1 MKTAWIL
8 ASSSPRRWDLMT
20 AQGWSVEVVPSS
32 AEEWHNQ
39 GVDFRELCRHNAAL
53 KAQEVA
59 RRFPGRVVIGADTLV
74 CLDGKPLG
82 KPRDRAE
89 AESMLRALSGR
100 VNAVCTGV
108 CVVDETGQ
116 SHVFDEVTE
125 VHFRDLSDQVIQDY
139 LRAVNTLDK
148 AGGYA
153 VQEHGD
159 WIIRELRGD
168 VDNVIGLPVTRLRAV
183 LRDLALCQEK

>member
-20 AQGWSVEVVPSS
+20 AQGWSVEVVASS
-32 AEEWHNQ
+32 AEEWHDQ
-39 GVDFRELCRHNAAL
+39 EVDFRELCRHNAAL

-82 KPRDRAE
+82 KPRDLAE
-89 AESMLRALSGR
+89 AEAMLRALSGR
-100 VNAVCTGV
+100 INAVCTGV
-108 CVVDETGQ
+108 CVVDEAGQ

-125 VHFRDLSDQVIQDY
+125 VHFRDLSDRMIQDY
-139 LRAVNTLDK
+139 LQAVHTLDK

-159 WIIRELRGD
+159 WIIREVRGD
-168 VDNVIGLPVTRLRAV
+168 LDNVIGLPVAALRECLV
-183 LRDLALCQEK
+183 ALGYISR

>member
-1 MKTAWIL
+1 
-8 ASSSPRRWDLMT
+8 
-20 AQGWSVEVVPSS
+20 
-32 AEEWHNQ
+32 
-39 GVDFRELCRHNAAL
+39 
-53 KAQEVA
+53 
-59 RRFPGRVVIGADTLV
+59 
-74 CLDGKPLG
+74 
-82 KPRDRAE
+82 
-89 AESMLRALSGR
+89 
-100 VNAVCTGV
+100 
-108 CVVDETGQ
+108 VVDETGQ